1 MAKAPA
7 GLGIAAAA
15 VGLWFLL
22 REVKSIEL
30 PDVSLFDI
38 GGAGQIDTLLAERT
52 ADLQLYEAERAGDA
66 ARIEQERAARL
77 LAEAASATATGM
89 ALGGEYMGSVYG
101 TIPSGITGAWRAEAP
116 AGADRCS
123 VMFASGSASN
133 AQRFYT
139 GKYCREAQ
147 AAGFIS
153 PFDGGAI

>member
-22 REVKSIEL
+22 REIKSIEL
-30 PDVSLFDI
+30 PALPALFEI
-38 GGAGQIDTLLAERT
+38 GSGGPITIQTEGIDTLLQERTEALQIYETERT
-52 ADLQLYEAERAGDA
+52 ADAIEIEHRRA
-66 ARIEQERAARL
+66 REL
-77 LAEAASATATGM
+77 LRQPDTN
-89 ALGGEYMGSVYG
+89 YG
-101 TIPSGITGAWRAEAP
+101 TIASGITGAWKAEAP

-123 VMFASGSASN
+123 VMFATAAASN

-147 AAGFIS
+147 TAGFIS
-153 PFDGGAI
+153 PFSGEAI